1 MVRAF
6 LVALKHR
13 LLAQWLGAEI
23 CLIIIKLKR
32 QQNKTATNTMKKVLS
47 NLVLTAVLLFAA
59 VLMSS
64 CASTYKYC
72 QIYETKPLNPD
83 NNVKIENGQMR
94 YEYPQCVIEYD
105 FWANGGSADFTF
117 YNKTDDI
124 ICIDLAKSF
133 FIQNG
138 VAYDIYQAREWSHG
152 SSVDVATSAAYGY
165 GVSQSLGYSAGVIV
179 PSVITDGIVTG
190 NASKSK
196 SRVVG
201 ISESKT
207 VSHTSTNM
215 VSVKEKQIVA
225 VPPRSKKRIE
235 TYKIVSEPLLSCD
248 LQRYPQQSAQQ
259 LFSSDDSPCSFSD
272 VITFRV
278 GDNPQLHTI
287 NNEFYVS
294 SVTNYAEPEII
305 TMKKRDE
312 LCENM
317 KEPDYTVPN
326 QDLYDKYVK
335 DSICETASSF
345 YKTYETTTQKKLYN
359 DKNYGNYTYNVEY
372 GAYVKA
378 MQKGNPVLA
387 LVGFGGFLGVAGL
400 IILVAGL

>member
-1 MVRAF
+1 MGVPKTIKR
-6 LVALKHR
+6 VGESKS
-13 LLAQWLGAEI
+13 
-23 CLIIIKLKR
+23 II
-32 QQNKTATNTMKKVLS
+32 MKQRIYIIVI
-47 NLVLTAVLLFAA
+47 AVVS

-94 YEYPQCVIEYD
+94 YEYPQCVIEYN

-124 ICIDLAKSF
+124 IYIDLAKSF
-133 FIQNG
+133 YVQNG
-138 VAYDIYQAREWSHG
+138 VAYDIYKAREWSHG
-152 SSVDVATSAAYGY
+152 SSVDVATSTAYGY
-165 GVSQSLGYSAGVIV
+165 GVSRSLGYSVGVIV
-179 PSVITDGIVTG
+179 PSVITDGVVTG
-190 NASKSK
+190 NAGERK
-196 SRVVG
+196 SRTAG
-201 ISESKT
+201 ISERKT

-225 VPPRSKKRIE
+225 VPPRCKRHIE
-235 TYKIVSEPLLSCD
+235 TYTVVTEPLLSCD
-248 LQRYPQQSAQQ
+248 LQRYPQQSAQL
-259 LFSSDDSPCSFSD
+259 LFSSDDSPCHFSD
-272 VITFRV
+272 VITFKV
-278 GDNPQLHTI
+278 GDNPQSHTI

-294 SVTNYAEPEII
+294 AVTNYAEPELI

-317 KEPDYTVPN
+317 KGPDYEEPN
-326 QDLYDKYVK
+326 QDLYDKYIK

-345 YKTYETTTQKKLYN
+345 YKTFEVTTGKKLYKDN
-359 DKNYGNYTYNVEY
+359 NHDNYTYVSEY

-378 MQKGNPVLA
+378 VQKGNPVLG
-387 LVGFGGFLGVAGL
+387 LVLLGGIISVAGL
-400 IILVAGL
+400 LMLFN